1 MAPYGVMQVGRLPLR
16 EDASA
21 ELSAA
26 DGYAEMA
33 VQGQESYGR
42 LTLPQ
47 LIQRVDDVVALK
59 GQLLPCTFTQKPEL
73 NGFYQIADATATY
86 TKWMPEAMAIMP
98 WALKLR
104 RAGYAGDMD
113 LEARL
118 AGPQT
123 RANDHAAT
131 GERWHGPNLNH
142 IGYAAG
148 STLPNV
154 VTRTG
159 TDGAMTVYRTMTVGV
174 HPRWG
179 TTAANALLGRVRFLD
194 SLGRERVATRA
205 DLAPTGWEVH
215 NGLVRIQVN
224 AGDGNLIFS
233 HWEGGAWQAKEF
245 TVFHST
251 GPAVAMG
258 VPDYLTVLRND
269 LECITVRLTKG
280 LAPGRITVD
289 LTLRRGSRLVEVFV
303 QHQFGTTLK
312 LVRATAEATT
322 AFTGYL
328 RATAADANG
337 HRFVIGS
344 TRTFTADNINGGLSR
359 AATPTLDAFVAIE
372 RTGAAAGD
380 LAAQLWAQY
389 LGAASETVKGVRR

>member
-16 EDASA
+16 EDAA
-21 ELSAA
+21 
-26 DGYAEMA
+26 AEMA
-33 VQGQESYGR
+33 AVDGFVEMTVQGQESYGR
-42 LTLPQ
+42 LTLAQ
-47 LIQRVDDVVALK
+47 LQQRVDDVLALK
-59 GQLLPCTFTQKPEL
+59 GQLLPCTFTHKVEL
-73 NGFYQIADATATY
+73 NGFYQIVDATSTY
-86 TKWMPEAMAIMP
+86 TKWVPEQLGALP
-98 WALKLR
+98 WSLKMR
-104 RAGYAGDMD
+104 RVGYATDTD

-131 GERWHGPNLNH
+131 GERWHAPNINH

-154 VTRTG
+154 VSRATS
-159 TDGAMTVYRTMTVGV
+159 DGAMTVYRTLTVGIS
-174 HPRWG
+174 PRWG

-194 SLGRERVATRA
+194 SLGQERVATRA
-205 DLAPTGWEVH
+205 DLAATGWELH

-224 AGDGNLIFS
+224 AANGNLIIS
-233 HWEGGAWQAKEF
+233 HWAGAWQAKEF

-258 VPDYLTVLRND
+258 VPDYITVLRND
-269 LECITVRLTKG
+269 LECITVRLTKS
-280 LAPGRITVD
+280 LAPGRVTVD
-289 LTLRRGSRLVEVFV
+289 LTLRRGSRLAEVYV

-337 HRFVIGS
+337 HRFVMGS

-372 RTGAAAGD
+372 PSGAAAGD

-389 LGAASETVKGVRR
+389 LGAPNQTVKGVRR

>member
-21 ELSAA
+21 ELTPA
-26 DGYAEMA
+26 DGFVEMT
-33 VQGQESYGR
+33 VQGQESFGR
-42 LTLPQ
+42 LTMVALR
-47 LIQRVDDVVALK
+47 QRVDDLLALK

-73 NGFYQIADATATY
+73 NGFYQVLDATSTWTA
-86 TKWMPEAMAIMP
+86 WVPEQVGVMP

-104 RAGYAGDMD
+104 RMGYAGDMD

-123 RANDHAAT
+123 KANDHAAT
-131 GERWHGPNLNH
+131 GERWHAPNINH

-148 STLPNV
+148 STLPLV
-154 VTRTG
+154 VSRAT
-159 TDGAMTVYRTMTVGV
+159 TDGAITVYRTLAVGV
-174 HPRWG
+174 SPRWG
-179 TTAANALLGRVRFLD
+179 TTAANALLGRVRFVD
-194 SLGRERVATRA
+194 ALGAERVATRA
-205 DLAPTGWEVH
+205 DYGPTGWEVH

-224 AGDGNLIFS
+224 AANGNLIFS
-233 HWEGGAWQAKEF
+233 HWSGSAWQAKEF
-245 TVFHST
+245 TVYHST
-251 GPAVAMG
+251 GPAVALG
-258 VPDYLTVLRND
+258 VPNYLTVLRND
-269 LECITVRLTKG
+269 LECVSVRLTTS
-280 LAPGRITVD
+280 LNPGRVTVD

-312 LVRATAEATT
+312 LQRATAEATT

-328 RATAADANG
+328 RSTAADANG
-337 HRFVIGS
+337 HRLVMGS
-344 TRTFTADNINGGLSR
+344 TRTFTADNVNGGLSR

-372 RTGAAAGD
+372 RSGAGTGD

-389 LGAASETVKGVRR
+389 LGAANETVKGVRR

>member
-1 MAPYGVMQVGRLPLR
+1 MATYGVMQVGRLPLR

-21 ELSAA
+21 ELAGV
-26 DGYAEMA
+26 DGFVEMN
-33 VQGQESYGR
+33 VQGQESFGR
-42 LTLPQ
+42 LTLLQ
-47 LIQRVDDVVALK
+47 VQQRVDDVVALK

-73 NGFYQIADATATY
+73 NGFYQIMDATSTF
-86 TKWMPEAMAIMP
+86 TKWVPEQVGILP
-98 WALKLR
+98 WSLKMR
-104 RAGYAGDMD
+104 RAGYAGDTD

-131 GERWHGPNLNH
+131 GERWHAPNINH

-154 VTRTG
+154 VTRATS
-159 TDGAMTVYRTMTVGV
+159 DGAMVVYRTLTVGIN
-174 HPRWG
+174 PRWG

-205 DLAPTGWEVH
+205 DLAATGWELH
-215 NGLVRIQVN
+215 NGLVRVQVD
-224 AGDGNLIFS
+224 AATGNLILS
-233 HWEGGAWQAKEF
+233 HWAGAWQPKEF

-258 VPDYLTVLRND
+258 VPDYVTVLRND
-269 LECITVRLTKG
+269 LECITVRLTKS
-280 LAPGRITVD
+280 LAPGRIVAD
-289 LTLRRGSRLVEVFV
+289 ITLRRGSRLVEVYV

-322 AFTGYL
+322 AFTGYV

-337 HRFVIGS
+337 HRFVMGS
-344 TRTFTADNINGGLSR
+344 TRTFVADNINGGLSR

-372 RTGAAAGD
+372 PAAAAAGD

-389 LGAASETVKGVRR
+389 LGAPHQTVKGVRR